1 VPKINAAPS
10 VSATFSNAIQYQFDT
25 DGNAID
31 LTSGRVDY
39 LGGSYIW
46 YGLTFGTYRGALFL
60 LFRKVSRGVTTGTSS
75 PLIFSS
81 ALETCLESNNSKTL
95 PEEVIANSPPTDRMR
110 GVFCGITSYSSSDL
124 QTWHFNGFLFD
135 PNTSEIQTLCAAP
148 LSGNCGRPHIV
159 YSAKNNDYVLW
170 VNQGIPGYV
179 LFTSPNPISGYT
191 LEADRALLGF
201 QPPGPFQGGDF
212 SVQKINGT
220 GYIAYSLI
228 DFSTVGASIWP
239 PFLQSIYVQQ
249 LTPDMRNTSGAATHV
264 ISAAGDLVDFEA
276 ESPDIFQRG
285 DYYYI
290 TASNT
295 CGFCTGYVPVDRFL
309 PIPRYL
315 RRSSC

>member
-1 VPKINAAPS
+1 
-10 VSATFSNAIQYQFDT
+10 
-25 DGNAID
+25 
-31 LTSGRVDY
+31 
-39 LGGSYIW
+39 
-46 YGLTFGTYRGALFL
+46 
-60 LFRKVSRGVTTGTSS
+60 
-75 PLIFSS
+75 
-81 ALETCLESNNSKTL
+81 
-95 PEEVIANSPPTDRMR
+95 
-110 GVFCGITSYSSSDL
+110 
-124 QTWHFNGFLFD
+124 
-135 PNTSEIQTLCAAP
+135 
-148 LSGNCGRPHIV
+148 
-159 YSAKNNDYVLW
+159 

-212 SVQKINGT
+212 SVQTINGT

-249 LTPDMRNTSGAATHV
+249 LTPDMRNTTGEATHV

-295 CGFCTGYVPVDRFL
+295 CGFCTGYVPGESFL

-315 RRSSC
+315 RRRSC